1 MAYNKYEKLHLEG
14 SQDGINWEIVEP
26 RQFKKGEVIAENSAD
41 CGGSGQETRYRWVTV
56 PNEHICINNDKYSVI
71 KKQVYNNNTGKW
83 EDVAPIETTYGDLI
97 EADSGDC
104 GFGEQWVDTDRWEC
118 ASVEGMY
125 ATHINIIG
133 GGSCYWSYSG
143 GAGVVGDGFY
153 LDTTGGSFTLEA
165 RYSDK
170 YYPLR
175 YMEIDG
181 VQTLSSVVTLQ
192 GNADHNVVMSFYENP
207 AWFVE
212 RGENYQFITKNRP
225 PLRVE
230 DGSTVMIGAQ
240 PTAPAVGGGE
250 WAFNHWSVGNKTYYT
265 NPLELVVTSDCKVDL
280 YYDNES
286 VKTGY
291 TLMFELIN
299 PQYVEISNRMSLTP
313 SDWFFD
319 SDWHI
324 RNTMTYIGTTNA
336 SPSTLEYIGSS
347 CFCSDYKSF
356 ASYLMSASFG
366 TARTVYNNAFSGLQ
380 YLQEVSLPRVQ
391 TIHSQAFKNC
401 IALSRISLPR
411 VQTIHSQAFYGCTQ
425 LQSVYLMGSQVCSI
439 ANNIFTGCTQ
449 LKQILVPASLY
460 NTYKTTW
467 TSWTT
472 FLRSY

>member
-1 MAYNKYEKLHLEG
+1 MAYNKYQKLHLEG
-14 SQDGINWEIVEP
+14 SQDGINWEIVDP
-26 RQFKKGEVIAENSAD
+26 IQYKKGEVIAENSAD

-83 EDVAPIETTYGDLI
+83 EDVVPIETNYGELI

-170 YYPLR
+170 YYPLKF
-175 YMEIDG
+175 MEIDG

-192 GNADHNVVMSFYENP
+192 GNADHNVVMSFYQNP

-212 RGENYQFITKNRP
+212 RGENWQFITENQP

-230 DGSTVMIGAQ
+230 DGSTVMITARSQ
-240 PTAPAVGGGE
+240 APAVGGGL
-250 WAFNHWSVGNKTYYT
+250 WNFNHWSVGSETYFT

-286 VKTGY
+286 VQTGY
-291 TLMFELIN
+291 TMLFNGTKEVS
-299 PQYVEISNRMSLTP
+299 VENRMSITP

-319 SDWHI
+319 SAWHLE
-324 RNTMTYIGTTNA
+324 NFMTQIETTDA
-336 SPSTLEYIGSS
+336 HPSTLVYIGSS
-347 CFCSDYKSF
+347 CFCDATYGSF
-356 ASYLMSASFG
+356 AKPLNSVHFP
-366 TARTVYNNAFSGLQ
+366 TAQTVYNNAFSGLSM
-380 YLQEVSLPRVQ
+380 LIDVSLPNVSF
-391 TIHSQAFKNC
+391 IGSQAFKNC
-401 IALSRISLPR
+401 TMLSKISLPK

-439 ANNIFTGCTQ
+439 ANNIFTGCTN
-449 LKQILVPASLY
+449 LKQIVVPASLY
-460 NTYKTTW
+460 NTYKTEW
-467 TSWTT
+467 KSWTT

>member
-1 MAYNKYEKLHLEG
+1 MAYNKYQKLHLEG
-14 SQDGINWEIVEP
+14 SQDGVNWVVQEP
-26 RQFKKGEVIAENSAD
+26 RQYKRGEIIEEDAAE
-41 CGGSGQETRYRWVTV
+41 CGGSGEGVKYRWIAI
-56 PNEHICINNDKYSVI
+56 PGEFMCINNDKYSVI
-71 KKQVYNNNTGKW
+71 KKQVWNKDHW
-83 EDVAPIETTYGDLI
+83 EDVQPLETTYGEI
-97 EADSGDC
+97 VEKDSGYC
-104 GFGEQWVDTDRWEC
+104 GYGEYWKDTDNWEC

-170 YYPLR
+170 YYPLNFI
-175 YMEIDG
+175 EIDG

-192 GNADHNVVMSFYENP
+192 GDADHNVVMSFYQNP
-207 AWFVE
+207 VWFVE
-212 RGENYQFITKNRP
+212 SGENYQFITENQP

-230 DGSTVMIGAQ
+230 DGSAVMITAQ
-240 PTAPAVGGGE
+240 SQAPAVGGGY
-250 WAFNHWSVGNKTYYT
+250 WGFNHWSVGSDTYFT

-280 YYDNES
+280 YYDNIS
-286 VKTGY
+286 VQTGY
-291 TLMFELIN
+291 TMLLNGTFEV
-299 PQYVEISNRMSLTP
+299 PISNRMSITP

-319 SDWHI
+319 SDWYI
-324 RNTMTYIGTTNA
+324 RNTMTQIETTDA
-336 SPSTLEYIGSS
+336 HPSTLLYIGSS
-347 CFCSDYKSF
+347 CFCDTKYGSF
-356 ASYLMSASFG
+356 AKYLNSVNFP
-366 TARTVYNNAFSGLQ
+366 TAQTVYNNAFSGLSR
-380 YLQEVSLPRVQ
+380 LIDVSLPNVSF
-391 TIHSQAFKNC
+391 IGSQAFKNC
-401 IALSRISLPR
+401 TMISKISLPM
-411 VQTIHSQAFYGCTQ
+411 VQTINSQAFYGCTS
-425 LQSVYLMGSQVCSI
+425 LQTVYLLGENVCSI